1 MESNMEDKQA
11 GPDRSMPAAEKVD
24 FVETMTELYMS
35 GIERLAEIEK
45 KGLEITV
52 LHNAEV
58 ASAWRKL
65 TFGAPALS
73 MLDLATNAFERY
85 AETQKGAIDLIVEQ
99 THALAKKVKER
110 DLKATGT
117 IEEAKIRAKEA
128 IEHSVAAQKTV
139 LDYTAKQ
146 TKAVMETAKQQ
157 LGYSGTPAGVAADSM
172 QRGLDVAVEAHKELL
187 DELVAVSL
195 H

>member
-1 MESNMEDKQA
+1 MESNMENKKA
-11 GPDRSMPAAEKVD
+11 GPDRPTPAAEKAD
-24 FVETMTELYMS
+24 FVETITEIYTR
-35 GIERLAEIEK
+35 GIERLAEVEK
-45 KGLEITV
+45 KGLEIAV

-58 ASAWRKL
+58 ASAWKKL
-65 TFGAPALS
+65 TLGVPALS
-73 MLDLATNAFERY
+73 MFDLTTSAFERF
-85 AETQKGAIDLIVEQ
+85 AETQKSAIDLVLEQ
-99 THALAKKVKER
+99 THAFAKKVKER
-110 DLKATGT
+110 DLKAFDTV
-117 IEEAKIRAKEA
+117 EEGKHRAKEA

-146 TKAVMETAKQQ
+146 TKAVLETTKQQ

-172 QRGLDVAVEAHKELL
+172 QRGVEVAVEAQKKLL

>member
-1 MESNMEDKQA
+1 MESNMEDKQG
-11 GPDRSMPAAEKVD
+11 GPVRSTPTAEKVD